1 MRYFEFN
8 KHDYYALM
16 AVKDGGEE
24 KAIDLYVEIVAG
36 ESIEEVEEEGLPV
49 EITREQ
55 ALAKYLD
62 VMGKDNISE
71 WIKMFDQCENLPLL
85 IDGTLV

>member
-24 KAIDLYVEIVAG
+24 KAIELYVENVAG
-36 ESIEEVEEEGLPV
+36 ESIEEVEEGLPV

-55 ALAKYLD
+55 ALSKYLD
-62 VMGKDNISE
+62 VMGKGDISE
-71 WIKMFDQCENLPLL
+71 WIKMFNQCENLPVL

>member
-1 MRYFEFN
+1 M
-8 KHDYYALM
+8 
-16 AVKDGGEE
+16 
-24 KAIDLYVEIVAG
+24 
-36 ESIEEVEEEGLPV
+36 

-55 ALAKYLD
+55 ALTKYLN

-71 WIKMFDQCENLPLL
+71 WIKMFDQCKNLPLL

>member
-1 MRYFEFN
+1 MKRENIMRYFEFN

-24 KAIDLYVEIVAG
+24 KAIELYVQIVAG
-36 ESIEEVEEEGLPV
+36 DSIEEEGLPL
-49 EITREQ
+49 EITRGQ
-55 ALAKYLD
+55 ALSKYLD

-71 WIKMFDQCENLPLL
+71 WIKMFNQNEEALELGL
-85 IDGTLV
+85 

>member
-1 MRYFEFN
+1 
-8 KHDYYALM
+8 
-16 AVKDGGEE
+16 
-24 KAIDLYVEIVAG
+24 IVAG
-36 ESIEEVEEEGLPV
+36 ESIKEVEEEGLPV

-55 ALAKYLD
+55 ALSKYLD
-62 VMGKDNISE
+62 VMGRDDISE

>member
-1 MRYFEFN
+1 MRYFEFA

-24 KAIDLYVEIVAG
+24 KAIELYVEIVAG

-55 ALAKYLD
+55 ALSKYLD
-62 VMGKDNISE
+62 VMGRDDISE